1 MRERRWKREYFKS
14 ISFGKRL
21 GIEGSDR
28 EIELMMDL

>member
-14 ISFGKRL
+14 IGFEKWL
-21 GIEGSDR
+21 EIEGSYR